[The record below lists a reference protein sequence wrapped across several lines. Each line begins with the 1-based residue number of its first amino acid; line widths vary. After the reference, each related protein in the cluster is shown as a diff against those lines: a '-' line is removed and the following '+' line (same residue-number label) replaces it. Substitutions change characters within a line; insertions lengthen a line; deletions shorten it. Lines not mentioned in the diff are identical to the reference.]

1 MRIDCSFLPT
11 FYDYHQ
17 SLKAG
22 RRAPDADDF
31 KTIENI
37 WMAFYGLGKFETY
50 QFIYSSCTSLEDLEA
65 WLVGL
70 KGEEQVR
77 ASAAAFNQWMK
88 SGTKGESGIH
98 DLPATRSVDITGEGR
113 DFVTGRDTAI
123 LDDKQLSCWKEGG
136 YIRVSGLVD
145 ARLCDAVTR
154 FICRTLGVDLARP
167 DTWYNSHPAWHGLM
181 LQVYQDE
188 SIHAIR
194 SLPAIRQLFTELYE
208 RTAIIANTEKV
219 SFNPPESSTWKFC
232 HNSLHWDIDFAK
244 IDLQYIQGLVYL
256 NDVPENRGPLTVV
269 PGFHHRFED
278 WIKRYPDPDEA
289 QAVMRKELTG
299 VPVPGK
305 KGDVVL
311 WLQTL
316 PHTASTNYSDLPR
329 FVQYVSFSKC

>member
-1 MRIDCSFLPT
+1 MRIDCSFLSV
-11 FYDYHQ
+11 FYNYHQ
-17 SLKAG
+17 SVKAG
-22 RRAPDADDF
+22 RGAPAADDF

-50 QFIYSSCTSLEDLEA
+50 QFIYSNCTSLEDLEA
-65 WLVGL
+65 WLIGL
-70 KGEEQVR
+70 KGEKQVSE
-77 ASAAAFNQWMK
+77 SAAAFDQWMK
-88 SGTKGESGIH
+88 SGAKEAGIIGPDH
-98 DLPATRSVDITGEGR
+98 AL
-113 DFVTGRDTAI
+113 
-123 LDDKQLSCWKEGG
+123 LDDMQLRCWKEEG

-145 ARLCDAVTR
+145 AQLCDAVTR
-154 FICRTLGVDLARP
+154 LICRTLGVDLAKP
-167 DTWYNSHPAWHGLM
+167 DTWYSSHPAWHGLM

-194 SLPAIRQLFTELYE
+194 SLPAIRQLFTQLYA

-269 PGFHHRFED
+269 PGFQHRFED

-289 QAVMRKELTG
+289 QAVMKKELTG

-316 PHTASTNYSDLPR
+316 PHTASTNHSDLPR